1 MLCRA
6 VEKYRSGCNEN
17 DSKSF
22 DGYSVRGFESHL
34 LRHVLLLGDDGV
46 GFFASLLLASGGNS
60 WVLSGVS
67 RCVTATLV
75 IATP

>member
-1 MLCRA
+1 
-6 VEKYRSGCNEN
+6 
-17 DSKSF
+17 
-22 DGYSVRGFESHL
+22 
-34 LRHVLLLGDDGV
+34 LLLGDDGV